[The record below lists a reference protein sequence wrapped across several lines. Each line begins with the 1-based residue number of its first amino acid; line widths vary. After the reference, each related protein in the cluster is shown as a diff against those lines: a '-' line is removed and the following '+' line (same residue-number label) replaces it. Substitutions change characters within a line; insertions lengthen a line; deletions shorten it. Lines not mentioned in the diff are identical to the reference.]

1 MTQKG
6 ERKCHDGMWIIPGR
20 SWRKRVADGWGIRG
34 PCILSFV
41 AQPTDWSPPGNEAE
55 RMSSISFTYLYQ
67 YFQVF
72 KAHLEG
78 LPNAGQLDEC
88 LEDGAL
94 EEFFIIDLPLKE
106 GLSQAFALIGR
117 QREGVVAEGRFP
129 IDEDAVAIVEDTV
142 LADGRHHRYGQLYAQ
157 RAHQDRSVKRRR
169 RKKSCIT
176 QTDGQVQSSVL
187 ISYTG
192 RGTIKIPRATSQ
204 STTGSALLLHFSS
217 TIVALPPFVPFHSDG
232 HKTWLGRELSYILL
246 LLKGMRDD
254 DLIRVRSTRRM
265 KASRSLKT
273 LKVERL
279 S

>member
-1 MTQKG
+1 MRESVITECELYLG
-6 ERKCHDGMWIIPGR
+6 
-20 SWRKRVADGWGIRG
+20 VADEKELRMGEEFEGLVFCPSLLNRRIGHHLATR
-34 PCILSFV
+34 
-41 AQPTDWSPPGNEAE
+41 Q

-157 RAHQDRSVKRRR
+157 RAHQDRSVKRGDEE
-169 RKKSCIT
+169 K
-176 QTDGQVQSSVL
+176 
-187 ISYTG
+187 
-192 RGTIKIPRATSQ
+192 
-204 STTGSALLLHFSS
+204 
-217 TIVALPPFVPFHSDG
+217 
-232 HKTWLGRELSYILL
+232 
-246 LLKGMRDD
+246 
-254 DLIRVRSTRRM
+254 RV
-265 KASRSLKT
+265 
-273 LKVERL
+273 V
-279 S
+279 